1 MNSLQCRQNSDAIV
15 SFSRR
20 PARCGSAPCA
30 MPLSTCLLAALLL
43 TGCQNAHYARQNER
57 FRLESLEWTAQTLAK
72 HETQRP
78 RQLEV
83 AAHHVDRRLY
93 YNARQMR
100 FNLEA
105 AEHLAERDIL
115 RFQNRPPAYGDKA
128 ARLFWARPESI
139 EWTAITLFW

>member
-1 MNSLQCRQNSDAIV
+1 MNPTPAGHALRSPAARGLCGPRRNSRLRTA
-15 SFSRR
+15 F
-20 PARCGSAPCA
+20 
-30 MPLSTCLLAALLL
+30 LL
-43 TGCQNAHYARQNER
+43 TTIAATGLAGCQHPHYARQNEK
-57 FRLESLEWTAQTLAK
+57 FRLESLEWTAQTLAR

-78 RQLEV
+78 RQLEI

-105 AEHLAERDIL
+105 AERLAERDVL

-128 ARLFWARPESI
+128 ARLFWARPETI